1 MLTEICAEIK
11 NYFTYYDKD
20 RHIGDFAIV
29 NGQITPPIAMPTDY
43 IRIVGSHLNDGVHK
57 LSDEH
62 DILQDEATFH
72 GSVWVMSPPKD
83 FLDLAAE
90 IAEWQAKNG
99 GVDSAAMSPFNSESF
114 GGYSYSKS
122 SGGSTSSGS
131 NGGTADWRSAYAS
144 RLRIYRRARV

>member
-29 NGQITPPIAMPTDY
+29 NGQITPPVAMPTAY

-57 LSDEH
+57 LSDET
-62 DILQDEATFH
+62 DILQDESTFH
-72 GSVWVMSPPKD
+72 GAIWVMSPPKA
-83 FLDLAAE
+83 FLNLAAE
-90 IAEWQAKNG
+90 IADWQAKNG

-114 GGYSYSKS
+114 AGYSYSKS
-122 SGGSTSSGS
+122 GSGLSSGGSNSGS
-131 NGGTADWRSAYAS
+131 ADWRSAYAS
-144 RLRIYRRARV
+144 RLNIWRRARV